1 MVEMNPDYQHF
12 FDSLFDD
19 GLSLDKKVEEGSMA
33 RVETEDI
40 DEVEEEGQGLPE
52 AELKALELEQ
62 FESSLNDFSLSK
74 GFTQNRKEFSEKE
87 EKNPQS
93 DS

>member
-19 GLSLDKKVEEGSMA
+19 GFSLDEKVEEGSMT

-52 AELKALELEQ
+52 AELKALEFEQ
-62 FESSLNDFSLSK
+62 FESPLNDFSPSK
-74 GFTQNRKEFSEKE
+74 GFAKNKKEFAEKE
-87 EKNPQS
+87 EKNHQS

>member
-12 FDSLFDD
+12 FDSLFDNEF
-19 GLSLDKKVEEGSMA
+19 SLEKEEEGSMA
-33 RVETEDI
+33 RVDTEDI

-62 FESSLNDFSLSK
+62 FESSMNDFSPSK
-74 GFTQNRKEFSEKE
+74 GFARNKKEFAEKE
-87 EKNPQS
+87 EKNHQS

>member
-12 FDSLFDD
+12 FDSLFDN
-19 GLSLDKKVEEGSMA
+19 GFSLDEKEEEGSMA
-33 RVETEDI
+33 RVDTEDI
-40 DEVEEEGQGLPE
+40 DEVEEGQGLPE

-62 FESSLNDFSLSK
+62 FESSLNDFSHSK
-74 GFTQNRKEFSEKE
+74 AFTQNKKEFSEKE